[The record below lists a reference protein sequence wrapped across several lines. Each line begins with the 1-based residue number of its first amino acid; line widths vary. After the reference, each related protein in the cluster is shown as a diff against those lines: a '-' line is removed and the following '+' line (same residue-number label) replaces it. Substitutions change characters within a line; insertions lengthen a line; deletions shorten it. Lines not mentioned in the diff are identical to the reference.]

1 MSRQR
6 DEQEAPRPG
15 MEPVA
20 IDLRLEGFAAHQ
32 SVVEGMNGVT
42 ASVDGS
48 VLVLRITATTLREAQ
63 TTLDAA
69 LAALNEAESA
79 L

>member
-6 DEQEAPRPG
+6 DEQEAPRLD

-20 IDLRLEGFAAHQ
+20 IDLRLEGFAPHR

-42 ASVDGS
+42 ATLDGS
-48 VLVLRITATTLREAQ
+48 FLVIRITATTLREAQ

-79 L
+79 S